1 MEKQITLSL
10 EKARELYG
18 KDKNLDVILLQNF
31 TEKELTEKGLP
42 KTWDE
47 LEYIGGYYI
56 NSNSLIKYDA
66 NHQTCYEHSNLFK
79 TEKQAKSALAMAQL
93 SQLMYV
99 YNDGWTPNWGS
110 SETKCAICRVGK
122 NLETHEVNYHYRFL
136 SFKTHKI
143 AIEFIKNFERLIKDY
158 YEID

>member
-42 KTWDE
+42 KTWEE
-47 LEYIGGYYI
+47 LEVINGYYL
-56 NSNSLIKYDA
+56 NEDSWFEAKKY
-66 NHQTCYEHSNLFK
+66 HTYQVHRNLFQ

-99 YNDGWTPNWGS
+99 YNDGWIPNWGS
-110 SETKCAICRVGK
+110 SDIKCCIGRSDK
-122 NLETHEVNYHYRFL
+122 YLETCAVNYHYRFL
-136 SFKTHKI
+136 VFKTHKI
-143 AIEFIKNFERLIKDY
+143 AIEFKNNFERLIKDY
-158 YEID
+158 YEMD